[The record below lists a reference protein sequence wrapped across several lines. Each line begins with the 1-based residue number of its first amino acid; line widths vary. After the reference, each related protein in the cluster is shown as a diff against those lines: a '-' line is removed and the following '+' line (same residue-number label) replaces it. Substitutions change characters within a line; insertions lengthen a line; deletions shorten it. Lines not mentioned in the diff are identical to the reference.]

1 MYSKGFKII
10 FANKKVRHMKK
21 RTEKSIPSSL
31 LLHKIS
37 QYGYEK
43 IKETFL
49 PKKELFPIERLY
61 YFV

>member
-1 MYSKGFKII
+1 
-10 FANKKVRHMKK
+10 MKK
-21 RTEKSIPSSL
+21 HTEKSIPSSL

>member
-1 MYSKGFKII
+1 
-10 FANKKVRHMKK
+10 MKK

-49 PKKELFPIERLY
+49 PKKRAVSHREIILFCVA
-61 YFV
+61 F